1 MAPAQDLGAQLF
13 LGDGS
18 GPELVDDVFGA
29 PAVLAARL
37 QGLGTLELLV
47 ELEFLGALG
56 VAFVDG
62 IAQPLLP
69 APRLIGRHPV

>member
-1 MAPAQDLGAQLF
+1 MDQAQDLGAQLF

-29 PAVLAARL
+29 PAVLAACV
-37 QGLGTLELLV
+37 QDLGALDLLV

-56 VAFVDG
+56 GAFVDG
-62 IAQPLLP
+62 VAESLLP
-69 APRLIGRHPV
+69 APRLIGGHPV